1 MVAERQFRSTL
12 DVAVE
17 ALQELAVDIMS
28 VARTRHVCSAVEMM
42 EDWVTDVENIA
53 TQRFETLAHE
63 MKMTKVR
70 LTELKD
76 LKSQLRFDILDNDK
90 DQLSNTD
97 GRIEAVEKSISELDE
112 SVAHTVLQEGIQER
126 IVGEIMDVP
135 IPQVMEKTIEVA
147 KHIPQERMH
156 SYTVEEIVDM
166 AVPRIRKETGEVIQL
181 FPRERIS
188 DPVIEQTV
196 DTLSP
201 HIQEQAI
208 EVVKA
213 IPRKRLQERTA
224 NADKPGVRVQ
234 VFKGERAVTKDDDLQ
249 GQFHLNEIPSAPCGA
264 PHIEAIFD
272 IDAPVPQMAEQMLE
286 VPKIIPQ
293 DRILQRTVK
302 QAEATQVLQSETS
315 GADGQS
321 YSLFQESSSAALQT
335 STDLKGFEKVMSV
348 RRLAEQEHSTALDQL
363 ASRISAIMK
372 FGAGADGDPFVK
384 VKDLITD
391 LISRLQAE
399 ASSETNQEGG
409 S

>member
-63 MKMTKVR
+63 IKMTKVH

-76 LKSQLRFDILDNDK
+76 LKSQLRFDILDDK
-90 DQLSNTD
+90 NQLSNND

-112 SVAHTVLQEGIQER
+112 SVAHAVLQEGIQER
-126 IVGEIMDVP
+126 IVGEIMDVL
-135 IPQVMEKTIEVA
+135 PQVMEKTIEVA
-147 KHIPQERMH
+147 KHIPQERIH

-196 DTLSP
+196 DTPSP
-201 HIQEQAI
+201 HIQDQAI

-213 IPRKRLQERTA
+213 IPRKRLQQRTA
-224 NADKPGVRVQ
+224 NADKPGVQ

-264 PHIEAIFD
+264 PQIEAIFD

-302 QAEATQVLQSETS
+302 QAEATEVLQSE
-315 GADGQS
+315 
-321 YSLFQESSSAALQT
+321 EP
-335 STDLKGFEKVMSV
+335 TDSRTHCSRKVQV
-348 RRLAEQEHSTALDQL
+348 LLCRHRQ
-363 ASRISAIMK
+363 IS
-372 FGAGADGDPFVK
+372 
-384 VKDLITD
+384 KD
-391 LISRLQAE
+391 SKW
-399 ASSETNQEGG
+399 
-409 S
+409 